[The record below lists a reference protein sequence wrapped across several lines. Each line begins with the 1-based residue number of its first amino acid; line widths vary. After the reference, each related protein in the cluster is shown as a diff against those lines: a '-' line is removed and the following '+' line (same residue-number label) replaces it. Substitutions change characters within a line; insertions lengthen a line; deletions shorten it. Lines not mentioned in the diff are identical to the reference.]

1 MEISASFYGS
11 FMPYVTTL
19 TGFVVFVGGM
29 AIFAVQEFTQGFG
42 TPEASSIRDDR
53 WALLYLDVLPV
64 VLVTAALAVSFAGW
78 GAWGASEAVFFVGMS
93 VLCLGV
99 AIRQWSHRTL
109 GRFHQAVVTIQSDHQ
124 VITSGPYRIVRHP
137 MYAGSAVAF
146 LGVGLALG
154 TWPGLGLVFVGTL
167 PAMVR
172 RIRVEE
178 DALHD
183 SLGARYRDYS
193 DGRARLLPG
202 VW

>member
-1 MEISASFYGS
+1 
-11 FMPYVTTL
+11 MPYVTTL
-19 TGFVVFVGGM
+19 TGFVVFITCM
-29 AIFAVQEFTQGFG
+29 SIFAAQEFTQGFG
-42 TPEASSIRDDR
+42 TPEAASMRDDR

-64 VLVTAALAVSFAGW
+64 ALVTAALAISFTGW
-78 GAWGASEAVFFVGMS
+78 GAWGASEAVFFLGIA

-99 AIRQWSHRTL
+99 VVRQWSHRTL
-109 GRFHQAVVTIQSDHQ
+109 GRFHQALVTIQSDHQ
-124 VITSGPYRIVRHP
+124 VITNGPYRLVRHP
-137 MYAGSAVAF
+137 MYAGSAIAF

-178 DALHD
+178 DALHN
-183 SLGARYRDYS
+183 SLGAEYRNYAN
-193 DGRARLLPG
+193 GRARLLPG

>member
-1 MEISASFYGS
+1 
-11 FMPYVTTL
+11 MPFVTTV
-19 TGFVVFVGGM
+19 TGFVVFIAAV
-29 AIFAVQEFTQGFG
+29 AIFVAQEFTQGFG
-42 TPEASSIRDDR
+42 TPEASTIRDDR

-64 VLVTAALAVSFAGW
+64 ALVTAAFAVSFIGW
-78 GAWGASEAVFFVGMS
+78 GAWGMSEVVFFIGVT

-99 AIRQWSHRTL
+99 AIRQWSHHTL
-109 GRFHQAVVTIQSDHQ
+109 GRFHQAVVTIQSDHE
-124 VITSGPYRIVRHP
+124 VVVSGPYRVVRHP
-137 MYAGSAVAF
+137 MYSGSVVAF

-178 DALHD
+178 DALHY
-183 SLGARYRDYS
+183 SLGDRYRDYAS
-193 DGRARLLPG
+193 GRARLLPG

>member
-1 MEISASFYGS
+1 
-11 FMPYVTTL
+11 MPYVTTL
-19 TGFVVFVGGM
+19 TGFVVFIGGM
-29 AIFAVQEFTQGFG
+29 AIFAAQEFTQGFG
-42 TPEASSIRDDR
+42 TPESSSIRDDQ

-64 VLVTAALAVSFAGW
+64 ALVSAALALSFTGW
-78 GAWGASEAVFFVGMS
+78 GAWKASEAVFFLGVA

-99 AIRQWSHRTL
+99 GIRQWSHRTL
-109 GRFHQAVVTIQSDHQ
+109 GRFHQALVTIQADHE
-124 VITSGPYRIVRHP
+124 VITSGPYPIVRHP

-178 DALHD
+178 NALHD
-183 SLGARYRDYS
+183 ALGARYRDYAS
-193 DGRARLLPG
+193 GRARLLPG
-202 VW
+202 LW